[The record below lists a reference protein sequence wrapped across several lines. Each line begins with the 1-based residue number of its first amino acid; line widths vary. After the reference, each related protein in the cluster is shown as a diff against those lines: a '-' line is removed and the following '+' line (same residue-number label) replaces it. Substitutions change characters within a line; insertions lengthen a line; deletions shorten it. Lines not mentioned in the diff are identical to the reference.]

1 MCKEKLDKYDKIVII
16 RDMKKLI
23 LGFITMLGITF
34 SNAGDI
40 NLDFAA
46 EDQQFYRGLGR
57 AKDAYSTTLSTN
69 QEFAGFGLNASASLV
84 ADSESESHFGVGL
97 SRQVQ
102 LGSLNLLAEGQFRYH
117 QFEGVLPTSEEVG
130 VGAWLGTSFADVGVH
145 FWSDLEYDWE
155 GIEVTAK
162 KDLAVPSI
170 KNLTLSPFVTLS
182 WFDAYDAVHA
192 GVKATYAL
200 KDNTDVYIQGAYADN
215 DIDVATFA
223 VDEEIFWSAG
233 LTFKF

>member
-1 MCKEKLDKYDKIVII
+1 MCKERLDKYDKNVII

-40 NLDFAA
+40 ALDFAA

-57 AKDAYSTTLSTN
+57 AKDAFSTTLSTE
-69 QEFAGFGLNASASLV
+69 QAVGGFGVNASASLV
-84 ADSESESHFGVGL
+84 ADSESESHFGVGV
-97 SRQVQ
+97 SRQVK
-102 LGSLNLLAEGQFRYH
+102 LGSLNLLADGQFRYH
-117 QFEGVLPTSEEVG
+117 QFEGALPTSQEVG
-130 VGAWLGTSFADVGVH
+130 VGAWLATSFADVGVH

-155 GIEVTAK
+155 GIEVTIK
-162 KDLAVPSI
+162 RDLPVASI
-170 KNLTLSPFVTLS
+170 KNLTLSPFITRT
-182 WFDAYDAVHA
+182 WFDAYDSLHA

-200 KDNTDVYIQGAYADN
+200 KDNADVYIQGAYADN

>member
-1 MCKEKLDKYDKIVII
+1 
-16 RDMKKLI
+16 MKKLI

-40 NLDFAA
+40 ALDFAA

-57 AKDAYSTTLSTN
+57 AKDAFSTTLSTE
-69 QEFAGFGLNASASLV
+69 QAVGGFGVNASASLV
-84 ADSESESHFGVGL
+84 ADSESESHFGVGG
-97 SRQVQ
+97 SRQVK
-102 LGSLNLLAEGQFRYH
+102 LGSLNLLADGQFRYH
-117 QFEGVLPTSEEVG
+117 QFEGALPTSQEVG
-130 VGAWLGTSFADVGVH
+130 VGAWLATSFADVGVH

-155 GIEVTAK
+155 GIEVTIK
-162 KDLAVPSI
+162 RDLPVASI
-170 KNLTLSPFVTLS
+170 KNLTLSPFITRT
-182 WFDAYDAVHA
+182 WFDAYDSLHA

-200 KDNTDVYIQGAYADN
+200 KDNADVYIQGAYADN

>member
-1 MCKEKLDKYDKIVII
+1 MI
-16 RDMKKLI
+16 
-23 LGFITMLGITF
+23 FP

-40 NLDFAA
+40 ALDFAA

-57 AKDAYSTTLSTN
+57 AKDAFSTTLSTE
-69 QEFAGFGLNASASLV
+69 QAVGGFGVNASASLV
-84 ADSESESHFGVGL
+84 ADSESESHFGVGV
-97 SRQVQ
+97 SRQVK
-102 LGSLNLLAEGQFRYH
+102 LGSLNLLADGQFRYH
-117 QFEGVLPTSEEVG
+117 QFEGALPTSQEAG
-130 VGAWLGTSFADVGVH
+130 VGAWLATSFADVGVH

-155 GIEVTAK
+155 GIEVTIK
-162 KDLAVPSI
+162 RDLSVASI
-170 KNLTLSPFVTLS
+170 KNLTLSPFITRT
-182 WFDAYDAVHA
+182 WFDAYDSLHA

>member
-1 MCKEKLDKYDKIVII
+1 
-16 RDMKKLI
+16 MKKLI
-23 LGFITMLGITF
+23 FGFITMLGITF
-34 SNAGDI
+34 GNAGDI
-40 NLDFAA
+40 YLDFAA

-57 AKDAYSTTLSTN
+57 AKDAFSTTLSTE
-69 QEFAGFGLNASASLV
+69 QAVGGFGVNASASLV
-84 ADSESESHFGVGL
+84 ADSDSESHFGVGL
-97 SRQVQ
+97 SRQVK
-102 LGSLNLLAEGQFRYH
+102 LGSLNLLADGQFRYH
-117 QFEGVLPTSEEVG
+117 QFEGALPTSQEVG
-130 VGAWLGTSFADVGVH
+130 VGGFLATEFADVGIH

-155 GIEVTAK
+155 GIEVTVK

-170 KNLTLSPFVTLS
+170 KNLTLSPFITRS
-182 WFDAYDAVHA
+182 WFDAYDSLHA

-200 KDNTDVYIQGAYADN
+200 KDNTDVFVQGAYADN